1 MSLGTLERNDKNR
14 GKEMRFMR
22 RIIVKF
28 MLASLVA
35 VTVAGGAW
43 VLVAPSPAMAA
54 FPGQNGRIVFHRE
67 DSHGF
72 VQTWVADKDLS
83 NQVKLTSKKAD
94 SGWAVWKPGGAKL
107 AFDSTRADPKPDD
120 PNAINDIFKMN
131 PDGSGIVKLT
141 DSKYFD
147 ANAGWSPNGK
157 RIAFDSDR
165 RNHHGRQEIYV
176 MDADGSNVHRVT
188 PLPAK
193 AEFDQAARFSPDGR
207 RLVFTRY
214 RGNRT
219 VDHGRASAET
229 AALFTVRLDGS
240 GLRRL
245 TSWGL
250 RPGDADW
257 SPDGNKLVFEA
268 YPRFPNSE
276 VPAPSGS
283 HGEVYTMDADGENLK
298 NITDNYRN
306 GGSGDPVW
314 SPNGKKILFLSAHVE
329 DGEFGIGL
337 ATMNPDGSARHFISP
352 SAEFDEVHHPDWE
365 SVR

>member
-1 MSLGTLERNDKNR
+1 MSLSTSERNDTNR

-35 VTVAGGAW
+35 VTVVGGAW

-72 VQTWVADKDLS
+72 VQTWVADKELS
-83 NQVKLTSKKAD
+83 NQVKLTNGSAD

-107 AFDSTRADPKPDD
+107 AFDSTRADPNPDD
-120 PNAINDIFKMN
+120 AHAINDIFKMN
-131 PDGSGIVKLT
+131 PDGAGIVKLT

-188 PLPAK
+188 PLPTK

-219 VDHGRASAET
+219 VDHGRVSAET

-250 RPGDADW
+250 RPNDADW
-257 SPDGNKLVFEA
+257 SPDGKKLVFEA

-276 VPAPSGS
+276 FDAPSGS
-283 HGEVYTMDADGENLK
+283 HGEVYTMDADGGHLE
-298 NITDNYRN
+298 NITDNFRN

-314 SPNGKKILFLSAHVE
+314 SPDGKKILFLSAHVE
-329 DGEFGIGL
+329 GGEFGIGL

-352 SAEFDEVHHPDWE
+352 NHLQEVHQPDWE
-365 SVR
+365 SVP